1 MNPGFYKYDGIDF
14 FYGPTAVYAPTY
26 TLLAGAHTTYT
37 YPVDGWTWFDD
48 QDTAYQ
54 QLNYTPPV
62 ATQTPM
68 EVVPTDALPD
78 LTN

>member
-1 MNPGFYKYDGIDF
+1 MNPGFYKYDGINF
-14 FYGPTAVYAPTY
+14 FYGPNAIYAPTY
-26 TLLAGAHTTYT
+26 TLLAEAHTTYA

-62 ATQTPM
+62 DNPA
-68 EVVPTDALPD
+68 EIG
-78 LTN
+78 